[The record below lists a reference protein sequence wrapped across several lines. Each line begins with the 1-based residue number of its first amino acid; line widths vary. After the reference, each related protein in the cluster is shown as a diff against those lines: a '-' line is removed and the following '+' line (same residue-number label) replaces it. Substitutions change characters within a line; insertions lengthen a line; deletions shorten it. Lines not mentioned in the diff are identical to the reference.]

1 MQAPNRAVAFAQLR
15 DFLHHDLWN
24 VLKMEHGGNYTAAL
38 LVAVGAEALSRLQDE
53 EPDSVLMGLLTQYDI
68 DKEMAKDII
77 DALRHGLAH
86 MFDTAVI
93 QVGQKQIELV
103 VSWGEREHM
112 GYRPEPPG
120 LYLNVRTMWAD
131 LQTALTH
138 VEAHL
143 AADQKWA
150 SQIPRES
157 AKRWVHQARPKA
169 WPGWERRFDP

>member
-1 MQAPNRAVAFAQLR
+1 MAASSRAAAFAQLR
-15 DFLHHDLWN
+15 DFLQHDLRN
-24 VLKMEHGGNYTAAL
+24 VLRMEHGGNYTAAL
-38 LVAVGAEALSRLQDE
+38 LVAVGAEALSLLQDE
-53 EPDSVLMGLLTQYDI
+53 EPDHVLIGLLTQHGI
-68 DKEMAKDII
+68 DEEMAKDII

-86 MFDTAVI
+86 MFDTTVI
-93 QVGQKQIELV
+93 QVGKKQIELV
-103 VSWGEREHM
+103 VSWGEKEHM
-112 GYRPEPPG
+112 GYRPEAPG

-131 LQTALTH
+131 LRTALTN